1 MPKVYLKSK
10 DKIQPTLTY
19 VDILKRPVSHTVNI
33 IVYYRRVVWNRN
45 RYLNVPHMKGIPT
58 LQRYWSRSVYR
69 TKVPAHHSEAFI
81 CLHMHVSSLT
91 KPLFCWIGFWL
102 DSTNI
107 WSLSHSSLKQCWQ
120 LGMIFF
126 PLTWI
131 SARLSHV
138 CLSALK
144 EFLLSTSLKSN
155 SSMFEKWSGSF
166 ITLSQSSLCAR
177 SSFFFLWP
185 LGFDTTIQMKLFF
198 KASDRETSDTWS
210 HHTFN
215 KSTLYEHWEM
225 LSFTLNIFIN
235 TNLIELYLFFK

>member
-1 MPKVYLKSK
+1 MLCGIEI
-10 DKIQPTLTY
+10 DK
-19 VDILKRPVSHTVNI
+19 
-33 IVYYRRVVWNRN
+33 
-45 RYLNVPHMKGIPT
+45 YLNAAPHMKGIPT

-69 TKVPAHHSEAFI
+69 TRAPAHHSEAFM

-120 LGMIFF
+120 LGVIFF
-126 PLTWI
+126 FSLTWI
-131 SARLSHV
+131 SARFSHV

-155 SSMFEKWSGSF
+155 PGMFEKWSGSF
-166 ITLSQSSLCAR
+166 ITLSQSRLRAR

-185 LGFDTTIQMKLFF
+185 LGFDTTIQMKFF
-198 KASDRETSDTWS
+198 KANDRNRWHLESQ
-210 HHTFN
+210 HF
-215 KSTLYEHWEM
+215 
-225 LSFTLNIFIN
+225 
-235 TNLIELYLFFK
+235 